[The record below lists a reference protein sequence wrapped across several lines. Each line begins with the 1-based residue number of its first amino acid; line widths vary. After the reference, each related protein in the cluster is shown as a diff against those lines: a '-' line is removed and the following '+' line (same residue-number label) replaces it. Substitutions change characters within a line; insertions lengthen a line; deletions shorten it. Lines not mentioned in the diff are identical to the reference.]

1 MSYTM
6 PRRQN
11 LRRERRRRGWTVDE
25 TVEQIHRMAAEKGIP
40 LGVLE
45 LDVRQYKRWESGEV
59 EKPRLQNIWL
69 LAETFQ
75 LPPERLDLPP
85 IPGFDLA
92 PAGRAPQQVVE
103 PSGPVPGLVD
113 SDDVKRREFARL
125 LALTGAVAGGLDLE
139 RMAAMLVAGAR
150 ADEPALDDLETLTG
164 DLIRREAT
172 LTPHSLLPAV
182 RGHLHGLRDVLVW
195 ATPDLAP
202 RAYSL
207 AGQTALLA
215 GYLELKLE
223 RREEADAYWSL
234 ATRFGDMAGDIRLRT
249 AVLVLQGLRW
259 SEADDLPRSVVL
271 LDHAASLLGAA
282 PDPALAAHVLTY
294 RASSNA
300 EAGQA
305 DLTRAAQALR
315 DLDAVQ
321 SHLSR
326 MEPDDGSVYIAES
339 VKGEAVHERAES
351 FLSMNR
357 AREAAAELD
366 VLLASADHA
375 SKSWRADI
383 VRALALAHAKLGDA
397 DHACELLSRSLL
409 LAVEASAPRSVTK
422 IRNARTRWL
431 SDLDGPA
438 IRELDE
444 RLHAVWAGSQGVLPA
459 HNA

>member
-1 MSYTM
+1 MSYTT

-40 LGVLE
+40 MGVLE

-75 LPPERLDLPP
+75 LRPEQLDLPT

-92 PAGRAPQQVVE
+92 PATRAPQPVVE
-103 PSGPVPGLVD
+103 QSRPVPDLVD

-125 LALTGAVAGGLDLE
+125 LALTGAAAGGLDLE
-139 RMAAMLVAGAR
+139 RMAATLAGSR
-150 ADEPALDDLETLTG
+150 ADESALDDLETLTG

-195 ATPDLAP
+195 APPDLAP

-215 GYLELKLE
+215 GYLVLKLD
-223 RREEADAYWSL
+223 RTEEADAYWSL

-259 SEADDLPRSVVL
+259 READNLARSVAL

-315 DLDAVQ
+315 DIDAVQ

-339 VKGEAVHERAES
+339 VRGEAVHERAES
-351 FLSMNR
+351 FLTMNR

-366 VLLASADHA
+366 VLLASVDHA
-375 SKSWRADI
+375 SNSWRAGMVKD
-383 VRALALAHAKLGDA
+383 LAVAHAQLGDP
-397 DHACELLSRSLL
+397 DHACALLSDSLR
-409 LAVEASAPRSVTK
+409 LAVEASAPRSVNK
-422 IRNARTRWL
+422 IRNVRMRWL
-431 SDLDGPA
+431 TDFDGLA

-444 RLHAVWAGSQGVLPA
+444 QLHAVWASSQAVLPA
-459 HNA
+459 GSA